1 MATMQIRPT
10 SGRSRT
16 ARALHLLFF
25 LLFVSLRALA
35 QSQEPMDTIRVDSD
49 LVDLK
54 VRVVSLNPQLKGLS
68 LQQKDFQIF
77 EDGAQQEISF
87 FASADA
93 PFDLVLLLDLSGS
106 AKDKFNLIRRSA
118 KRFIDATRPFDRV
131 AVVTF
136 TDQIRVASD
145 LSLDRGLLKDSIDAI
160 EQPVGGTNF
169 WDALYF
175 VLDRMLSKDKIS
187 QRGAVVVMTDGVD
200 NALPDVAG
208 DGSRTTFDQLLD
220 TVRHSDALV
229 FPVYIDTEQEERKR
243 HRTPSLAYAIA
254 RDQLEQL
261 ARACGTITYRA
272 DKLKD
277 LDKVY
282 ERVIKDL
289 GTVYS
294 IGYKPTND
302 AKDGKW
308 RSVTV
313 KLSEQTDFTPR
324 TKSGYFA
331 RSESQSF
338 RNP

>member
-1 MATMQIRPT
+1 
-10 SGRSRT
+10 
-16 ARALHLLFF
+16 
-25 LLFVSLRALA
+25 
-35 QSQEPMDTIRVDSD
+35 MDTIRVDSD